1 MQYIGKL
8 DTKKLG
14 KYSEKIITD
23 EVILTEERRI
33 HIYESHTTDYGIII
47 NNIKKTVLQPNE
59 VIEDLKNKD
68 TLFFIDKLGKNN
80 LNVIIKLNTVNSIKH
95 PQNSIMTAWIIRDSN
110 LEKLRKRNK
119 IIYKRE

>member
-1 MQYIGKL
+1 MQNIGKL

-33 HIYESHTTDYGIII
+33 HIYENHTADYEIII
-47 NNIKKTVLQPNE
+47 NNIEKTVLQPNE

-68 TLFFIDKLGKNN
+68 TLFFIGKLGKNN
-80 LNVIIKLNTVNSIKH
+80 LNVIIKLNTVNSIEH
-95 PQNSIMTAWIIRDSN
+95 PQNSIMTAWIIRNSN
-110 LEKLRKRNK
+110 LEKMRKRNK